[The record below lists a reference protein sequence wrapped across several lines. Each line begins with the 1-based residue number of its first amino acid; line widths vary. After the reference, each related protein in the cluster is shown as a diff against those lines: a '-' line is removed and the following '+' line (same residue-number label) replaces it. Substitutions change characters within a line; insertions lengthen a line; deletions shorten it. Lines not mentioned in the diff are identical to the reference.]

1 MLYQTLQDRGFI
13 AQCTNEKGLIE
24 LLSREAVVG
33 YIGYDPT
40 ATSLHV
46 GHLLP
51 ILSLVHLQRHGHRPL
66 VLVGGGTGLVGDPS
80 GRTEIRNLLTVEKL
94 EENVNAI
101 RSQLTRFLDFG
112 PQQARLVNN
121 ADWLIPLNYLDFL
134 RDIGRHFSINKM
146 LAAESVK
153 NRLEKGLS
161 FIEFNYSLLQAYD
174 FMYQAREFG
183 CRLQLGG
190 NDQWGNIVAGVDL
203 TRRMLDI
210 EVFGLT
216 LPLLT
221 TAGGAKMGKTA
232 AGTVWLDAERTS
244 VYDFYQF
251 WINTADEDVI
261 RFLKLFTF
269 MDLRAIE
276 EMARLE
282 GAELREAKQA
292 LAWEVC
298 CFVHGQAATYD
309 AKKASLSA
317 FGGPDGDPGAIPM
330 TTVAAARLRE
340 GIPAFI
346 LLHEVGMA
354 ASSSEARRLIS
365 QGGAYVGNSKISG
378 IDELIGL
385 THAGADGTIWLRTGK
400 KKHHRILVG
409 G

>member
-1 MLYQTLQDRGFI
+1 M
-13 AQCTNEKGLIE
+13 
-24 LLSREAVVG
+24 
-33 YIGYDPT
+33 
-40 ATSLHV
+40 
-46 GHLLP
+46 
-51 ILSLVHLQRHGHRPL
+51 
-66 VLVGGGTGLVGDPS
+66 
-80 GRTEIRNLLTVEKL
+80 
-94 EENVNAI
+94 
-101 RSQLTRFLDFG
+101 
-112 PQQARLVNN
+112 VNN

-153 NRLEKGLS
+153 NRLERGLS

-221 TAGGAKMGKTA
+221 TAGGTKMGKTA
-232 AGTVWLDAERTS
+232 SGTVWLDAERTS

-276 EMARLE
+276 EMAHLE
-282 GAELREAKQA
+282 GADLREAKQA

-298 CFVHGQAATYD
+298 CLVHGEAATHS
-309 AKKASLSA
+309 AKKAALSA
-317 FGGPDGDPGAIPM
+317 FGGLDGDPGAIP
-330 TTVAAARLRE
+330 TTTIAAQRLRE

-346 LLHEVGMA
+346 LLHEIGMA
-354 ASSSEARRLIS
+354 ISSSEARRLIN
-365 QGGAYVGNSKISG
+365 QGGAYVGNAKISS

-385 THAGADGTIWLRTGK
+385 RHADTDGAIWLRTGK
-400 KKHHRILVG
+400 KKHHRVIVG
-409 G
+409 A

>member
-1 MLYQTLQDRGFI
+1 MLYQNLQERGFI
-13 AQCTNEKGLIE
+13 AQCSNEAGLSE
-24 LLSREAVVG
+24 LLEQGRVTG

-51 ILSLVHLQRHGHRPL
+51 IICLIHVQRAGHIPL

-80 GRTEIRNLLTVEKL
+80 GRTEMRDFLTAEKL
-94 EENVNAI
+94 EENVKAI
-101 RSQLTRFLDFG
+101 KTQLSRFLDLSPG
-112 PQQARLVNN
+112 KGLMLNN
-121 ADWLIPLNYLDFL
+121 ADWLRPLHYLDFL
-134 RDIGRHFSINKM
+134 RDIGRHFSVNRM

-153 NRLEKGLS
+153 SRLERGMS

-174 FMYQAREFG
+174 FMYLAQHHD

-190 NDQWGNIVAGVDL
+190 NDQWGNIVAGADL
-203 TRRMLDI
+203 SRRMLGK

-232 AGTVWLDAERTS
+232 GGAVWLDARRTS

-269 MDLRAIE
+269 LSLEEIETFAHLRGADLREPKQILAWQVC
-276 EMARLE
+276 ALVH
-282 GAELREAKQA
+282 GREAA
-292 LAWEVC
+292 DAA
-298 CFVHGQAATYD
+298 QAA
-309 AKKASLSA
+309 AAAA
-317 FGGPDGDPGAIPM
+317 FGGPEGGDPDAVPSTKILRS
-330 TTVAAARLRE
+330 RLRE

-346 LLHEVGMA
+346 LLHETGLSS
-354 ASSSEARRLIS
+354 SSSEARRLIS
-365 QGGAYVGNSKISG
+365 QGGAYVGERKITSF
-378 IDELIGL
+378 DQLIGL
-385 THAGADGTIWLRTGK
+385 DQADRTGTIWLRAGK
-400 KKHHRILVG
+400 KKHHRVLPA
-409 G
+409 